1 MRVIDDDDDD
11 DDDDSR
17 CGVQLGGCDFLLFFL
32 GIVSSS
38 FGGVFVIYG
47 RLCVVVW
54 CGVVFVVTCVVFTYS
69 HLWTSGLNVV
79 NQYLT
84 VNERDVG
91 I

>member
-1 MRVIDDDDDD
+1 MVVI
-11 DDDDSR
+11 SF
-17 CGVQLGGCDFLLFFL
+17 CFFL

-38 FGGVFVIYG
+38 FGGVFVMYG
-47 RLCVVVW
+47 RLCGGVWW
-54 CGVVFVVTCVVFTYS
+54 CGVCSKYPRINACVVFTYS